1 MALAVA
7 VPAAAEDKAAARAAY
22 AEGSKYYD
30 LNQYALALEAFKRA
44 YWNYEDPVILF
55 NIAQCHR
62 ALGHKAEAVGF
73 YRSYLR
79 KASEPRNREEVQKLV
94 SELESAIAQEKAVA
108 AAPPQGTIA
117 ADGKPTAAPP
127 AAEASERKPNPPVAS
142 PALSLAAAP
151 PAKTEPKPVWK
162 RAWVWG
168 VVGGVLAA
176 GVALGVGLGVGLQ
189 SNPPKAVDGVVT
201 F

>member
-117 ADGKPTAAPP
+117 AAG
-127 AAEASERKPNPPVAS
+127 SGG
-142 PALSLAAAP
+142 LG
-151 PAKTEPKPVWK
+151 AKTESAGCES
-162 RAWVWG
+162 RAFTG
-168 VVGGVLAA
+168 RRSAREDGAETSLEAR
-176 GVALGVGLGVGLQ
+176 VGLGCRRWR
-189 SNPPKAVDGVVT
+189 AR
-201 F
+201 